1 MIEYRE
7 IIRLKNLKFSNVAI
21 ANSLC
26 CSRNTVSEV
35 LKLAESHSLEWPILE
50 TLTNKDIEQLF
61 YPGRGTNEGRRL
73 PDYEYIYNELA
84 KPGVTL
90 SLLWAEYCA
99 KCEAEHTIPYQH
111 TQFNEKYHAYAAS
124 KKATLRI
131 KRKPGETMEV
141 DWIGDTL
148 KVYDSANCCEIQAYI
163 FVAVLPCSLYG
174 YVEAFP
180 DMKSNHWIEAH
191 VHAYSFF
198 GGVTRILV
206 PDNLKT
212 GVIKNTRTELILNRS
227 YHEMA
232 EHYGTAIIPARPV
245 KPKDKPNAEGTVKVL
260 ETWILA
266 ALRNRKFFTFQELNK
281 AIHKKL
287 EEFNAKPF
295 QKKQGSRLSAF
306 LEEER
311 DFLMPLPASPYET
324 AVWSTATIQPDYLI
338 TVGNC
343 KYSVPY
349 EFIGKKVD
357 IRAAENSIE
366 VFYHGDRIASHVRKM
381 YAPEPI
387 YLPEH
392 MPENHRKFLEYNT
405 ESFLDWGK
413 SMGHSTHL
421 VIKHFLFMHKVEQQG
436 YKSCAS
442 LMKLADRYGTD
453 RLENACAKA
462 LSYTPSPSLKNIST
476 ILKNGQDKVV
486 LTSESARVSNKESLK
501 YGITRGASYYKGG
514 DRS

>member
-35 LKLAESHSLEWPILE
+35 LKLAESHSLEWPIPE

-191 VHAYSFF
+191 VHAYSLF

>member
-1 MIEYRE
+1 MIDYRE

-35 LKLAESHSLEWPILE
+35 LKLAESHSLEWPIPE

-148 KVYDSANCCEIQAYI
+148 KVYDSANCCEISAYI

-174 YVEAFP
+174 YAEAFP

-245 KPKDKPNAEGTVKVL
+245 NPKDKPNAEGTVKVL

-295 QKKQGSRLSAF
+295 QKKKGSRLSAF

-405 ESFLDWGK
+405 ESFLDWVK

-462 LSYTPSPSLKNIST
+462 LSYTPNPSLKNIST

>member
-35 LKLAESHSLEWPILE
+35 LKLAESHSLEWPIPE

-462 LSYTPSPSLKNIST
+462 LSYTPNPSLKNIST

>member
-1 MIEYRE
+1 MIDYRE

-35 LKLAESHSLEWPILE
+35 LKLAESHSLEWPIPE

-148 KVYDSANCCEIQAYI
+148 KVYDSANCCEISAYI

-174 YVEAFP
+174 YAEAFP

-295 QKKQGSRLSAF
+295 QKKKGSRLSAF

-324 AVWSTATIQPDYLI
+324 ADWSTATIQPDYLI

-387 YLPEH
+387 YLPKH

-462 LSYTPSPSLKNIST
+462 LSYTPNPSLKNIST

>member
-35 LKLAESHSLEWPILE
+35 LKLAESHSLEWPIPE

-405 ESFLDWGK
+405 ESFLYWGK

>member
-1 MIEYRE
+1 MIDYRE

-35 LKLAESHSLEWPILE
+35 LKLAESHSLEWPIPE

-73 PDYEYIYNELA
+73 PDYKYIYNELA

-148 KVYDSANCCEIQAYI
+148 KVYDSANCCEISAYI

-174 YVEAFP
+174 YAEAFP

-295 QKKQGSRLSAF
+295 QKKKGSRLSAF

-462 LSYTPSPSLKNIST
+462 LSYTPNPGLKNIST

>member
-1 MIEYRE
+1 MTDYRE
-7 IIRLKNLKFSNVAI
+7 IVRLHSLKFSNVAI

-35 LKLAESHSLEWPILE
+35 LKLAETHSLEWPIPE
-50 TLTNKDIEQLF
+50 TLANRDIGHLF
-61 YPGRGTNEGRRL
+61 YPGRGNNEGRRL
-73 PDYEYIYNELA
+73 PDYEYVYNELA

-111 TQFNEKYHAYAAS
+111 SQFNDKYHAYAAS

-131 KRKPGETMEV
+131 KRKPGEIMEV
-141 DWIGDTL
+141 DWVGDTL
-148 KVYDSANCCEIQAYI
+148 KVYDAASSSDISAYI

-174 YVEAFP
+174 YAEAFP

-191 VHAYSFF
+191 IHAYSFF

-266 ALRNRKFFTFQELNK
+266 ALRNRKFFTFDELNK
-281 AIHKKL
+281 AIHEKL

-295 QKKQGSRLSAF
+295 QKKKGSRLSAF
-306 LEEER
+306 IEEEK

-338 TVGNC
+338 KIGDC

-357 IRAAENSIE
+357 IRVTENSIE
-366 VFYHGDRIASHVRKM
+366 VFYHNNRIASHVRRLYSPK
-381 YAPEPI
+381 PI
-387 YLPEH
+387 YVPEH

-405 ESFLDWGK
+405 DSFLAWGK
-413 SMGHSTHL
+413 NVGCSTL
-421 VIKHFLFMHKVEQQG
+421 IVVKHFLYMHKVEQQG

-442 LMKLADRYGTD
+442 LMKLADRYGTE
-453 RLENACAKA
+453 RLENACVKA

-476 ILKNGQDKVV
+476 ILKNGQDKVAV
-486 LTSESARVSNKESLK
+486 EKAASSAFNKESSK
-501 YGITRGASYYKGG
+501 YGITRGASYYEGG

>member
-1 MIEYRE
+1 MIDYRE

-35 LKLAESHSLEWPILE
+35 LKLAESHSLEWPIPE

-148 KVYDSANCCEIQAYI
+148 KVYDSANCCEIPAYI

-174 YVEAFP
+174 YAEAFP

-232 EHYGTAIIPARPV
+232 RALWHSNYSARPV

-295 QKKQGSRLSAF
+295 QKKKGSRLSAF

-462 LSYTPSPSLKNIST
+462 LSYTPNPSLKNIST

>member
-1 MIEYRE
+1 MIDYRE
-7 IIRLKNLKFSNVAI
+7 ISRLKNLKFSNVAI

-35 LKLAESHSLEWPILE
+35 LKLAESHSLEWPIPE

-148 KVYDSANCCEIQAYI
+148 KVYDSANCCEIPAYI

-174 YVEAFP
+174 YAEAFP

-295 QKKQGSRLSAF
+295 QKKKGSRLSAF

-343 KYSVPY
+343 KYSMPY

-462 LSYTPSPSLKNIST
+462 LSYTPNPSLKNIST

-501 YGITRGASYYKGG
+501 YGITRGGLLLKRG
-514 DRS
+514 

>member
-1 MIEYRE
+1 MIDYRE

-35 LKLAESHSLEWPILE
+35 LKLAESHSLEWPIPE

-462 LSYTPSPSLKNIST
+462 LSYTPNPSLKNIST

>member
-35 LKLAESHSLEWPILE
+35 LKLAESHSLEWPIPE

-61 YPGRGTNEGRRL
+61 YPCRGTNEGRRL

-462 LSYTPSPSLKNIST
+462 LSYTPNPSLKNIST